1 VTARL
6 GSSTKTCFL
15 RMCAGGVV
23 LACAFFVAGCEQEQ
37 HRTFYDFMDDSLARE
52 GVLARCNQNRESNRD
67 PECAEAR
74 RAAAAV
80 AAESE
85 RERLAAL
92 EQESQRKILAM
103 RDRLAADER
112 AAERA
117 VEEVEA
123 ALQAAYDAQWQ
134 EPSLAQESPPVLADG
149 ERDDVLSAF
158 VPTRLPLEVAAV
170 TPPANDF
177 EIDEPQVELA
187 IIPRPFRHDDTLP
200 H

>member
-1 VTARL
+1 
-6 GSSTKTCFL
+6 
-15 RMCAGGVV
+15 M
-23 LACAFFVAGCEQEQ
+23 LACAVFAAGCEQEH

-52 GVLARCNQNRESNRD
+52 GVLARCNQNRENNKD

-80 AAESE
+80 AAQAE

-92 EQESQRKILAM
+92 EQESQRKIFALRKRM
-103 RDRLAADER
+103 EADER

-117 VEEVEA
+117 VAEVEA

-134 EPSLAQESPPVLADG
+134 EPGAAEQGLVASADS
-149 ERDDVLSAF
+149 ERDDGLAAF
-158 VPTRLPLEVAAV
+158 VPSRLPLEVAAV
-170 TPPANDF
+170 TPPANEF
-177 EIDEPQVELA
+177 EIDAPKVELA
-187 IIPRPFRHDDTLP
+187 IIPRPFRHDDSLP

>member
-1 VTARL
+1 MLV
-6 GSSTKTCFL
+6 
-15 RMCAGGVV
+15 CAVF
-23 LACAFFVAGCEQEQ
+23 AAGCEQEH

-52 GVLARCNQNRESNRD
+52 GVLARCNQNRENNRD

-80 AAESE
+80 AAQAE

-92 EQESQRKILAM
+92 EQESQRKILAL
-103 RDRLAADER
+103 RDRLEADER

-117 VEEVEA
+117 VAEVEA
-123 ALQAAYDAQWQ
+123 ALQAAYDSQWQ
-134 EPSLAQESPPVLADG
+134 EPAAAVQGPVAEQTPVPSAGSEHEDA
-149 ERDDVLSAF
+149 LSAF

-177 EIDEPQVELA
+177 EIDEPTMELA
-187 IIPRPFRHDDTLP
+187 IIPRPFRHDDSLP